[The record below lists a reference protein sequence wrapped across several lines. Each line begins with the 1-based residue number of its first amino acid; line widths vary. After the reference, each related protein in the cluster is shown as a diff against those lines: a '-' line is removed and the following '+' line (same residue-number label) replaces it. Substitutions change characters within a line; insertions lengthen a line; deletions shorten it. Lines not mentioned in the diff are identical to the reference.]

1 MSIISSLVLLSNS
14 TSLNA
19 MQIAISF
26 AAAYDFNQYMQ
37 YIPRPGPSKPCRF

>member
-1 MSIISSLVLLSNS
+1 MSKISSLVLLSKLNS
-14 TSLNA
+14 FNA
-19 MQIAISF
+19 IQIEISF